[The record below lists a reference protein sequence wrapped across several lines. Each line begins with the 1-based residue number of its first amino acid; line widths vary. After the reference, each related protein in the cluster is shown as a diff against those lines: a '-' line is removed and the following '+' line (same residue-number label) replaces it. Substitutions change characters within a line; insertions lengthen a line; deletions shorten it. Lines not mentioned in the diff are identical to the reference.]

1 MSARR
6 STTAPGAANCL
17 PALHRLSLA
26 TPRAADVDAVLL
38 DQSRPTIVDLEN
50 PVFLDSGN
58 RIDEL
63 GYYAVLLWEYRVG
76 STMEV
81 GEVEVPTLLRS
92 KEGGGWEYLVSLPKT
107 DERSYRDINE
117 LTVVVKKPNE
127 WTMDPS
133 RQANNPKQR
142 HAFSVRE
149 AIDDME
155 MHEGTLALSNDPE
168 EQEYYYTQELLKKVG
183 LVRSLLLT
191 LSPEQLRQHWGWGL
205 ELSLMLIP
213 DFDDEEG
220 TQSNELLLIKQ
231 KQEDYLKQLKF
242 RREQELATLE
252 KKRRRADTA
261 PALDD
266 ELYN

>member
-1 MSARR
+1 
-6 STTAPGAANCL
+6 
-17 PALHRLSLA
+17 
-26 TPRAADVDAVLL
+26 VDAVLL

-58 RIDEL
+58 QIDEL

-81 GEVEVPTLLRS
+81 GGVEVPTLLRP
-92 KEGGGWEYLVSLPKT
+92 KEGGGWEYLVSLPIT
-107 DERSYRDINE
+107 DERRYRDISE

-127 WTMDPS
+127 WTMDSS
-133 RQANNPKQR
+133 RQANNPEYR

-149 AIDDME
+149 AIEDMD
-155 MHEGTLALSNDPE
+155 MHEGMLSLSNEPY
-168 EQEYYYTQELLKKVG
+168 EQEYYHTQELLKKVG

-191 LSPEQLRQHWGWGL
+191 LSPEQLREHWGWGL

-213 DFDDEEG
+213 DFDDEKG
-220 TQSNELLLIKQ
+220 TQSDALLLIKQ
-231 KQEDYLKQLKF
+231 KQQDYLGQLKF

-252 KKRRRADTA
+252 RELRRADTA
-261 PALDD
+261 PAPDD

>member
-6 STTAPGAANCL
+6 STAALVTANCV
-17 PALHRLSLA
+17 PALHRLSLV

-38 DQSRPTIVDLEN
+38 DQSRPTTVDLEK

-63 GYYAVLLWEYRVG
+63 GYYAVLLWEYRVK

-92 KEGGGWEYLVSLPKT
+92 REGGGWEYLVSLPKT
-107 DERSYRDINE
+107 DELNYRDISE
-117 LTVVVKKPNE
+117 LTVVVKEPNE
-127 WTMDPS
+127 WTMHHS
-133 RQANNPKQR
+133 RQANNPQER

-149 AIDDME
+149 AIEDME
-155 MHEGTLALSNDPE
+155 MHETLALSNDPDE
-168 EQEYYYTQELLKKVG
+168 KEYHYTRELLEKAG

-191 LSPEQLRQHWGWGL
+191 LSPPQLIQHWGWGL

-213 DFDDEEG
+213 DFDDERG
-220 TQSNELLLIKQ
+220 TQSDELLLIKQ
-231 KQEDYLKQLKF
+231 KQRDYLKQLKF

-252 KKRRRADTA
+252 RERRRADTA
-261 PALDD
+261 PALDH

>member
-6 STTAPGAANCL
+6 STAALVTANCV
-17 PALHRLSLA
+17 PALHRLSLV

-38 DQSRPTIVDLEN
+38 DQSRPTTVDLEK

-63 GYYAVLLWEYRVG
+63 GYYAVLLWEYRVK

-92 KEGGGWEYLVSLPKT
+92 REGGGWEYLVSLPKT
-107 DERSYRDINE
+107 DELNYRDISE

-127 WTMDPS
+127 WTMDHS
-133 RQANNPKQR
+133 RQANNPQQR

-149 AIDDME
+149 AIEDME
-155 MHEGTLALSNDPE
+155 MHEGPLALSNDPD
-168 EQEYYYTQELLKKVG
+168 EQAYYNTQELLEKAG

-191 LSPEQLRQHWGWGL
+191 LSPSQLIQHWGWGL

-213 DFDDEEG
+213 DFDDEKG
-220 TQSNELLLIKQ
+220 THRNELLLIKQ
-231 KQEDYLKQLKF
+231 KQQDYLKQLKF

-252 KKRRRADTA
+252 REQRCA
-261 PALDD
+261 PALDH